1 MARTSR
7 RLLPLSVRGSRPA
20 AGPGDGGGGS
30 RRRRQTTGLKGLGGP
45 VLKADLNADS
55 LPSMRS
61 GSTYI
66 RRCMCPK
73 RLQNQR
79 LYLNN
84 FVRAETSVALGH
96 NQVEA
101 ISRLQVLRC
110 YQSEAQNYRGSYV
123 SEGVIAVVLRHLYGK
138 SSWKTPLEEVAPYRG
153 SSSKLYRYKQA
164 STKGKRG
171 IFAF

>member
-1 MARTSR
+1 MARTRR
-7 RLLPLSVRGSRPA
+7 RLLPLSVRGSRPT
-20 AGPGDGGGGS
+20 AGPGDGCGGR
-30 RRRRQTTGLKGLGGP
+30 RRRRQTAAAADDRAQGAKGLGGP

-84 FVRAETSVALGH
+84 SVQAETSVALGH

-101 ISRLQVLRC
+101 VMISRLQVLRC
-110 YQSEAQNYRGSYV
+110 YQSE
-123 SEGVIAVVLRHLYGK
+123 IATYWR
-138 SSWKTPLEEVAPYRG
+138 E
-153 SSSKLYRYKQA
+153 
-164 STKGKRG
+164 
-171 IFAF
+171 